1 MRRAVTRLSPR
12 DLGLAR
18 TTLERMNNAMATGDL
33 EAFRIDNR
41 AFHFFFFYERCGLPA
56 LAERIAGMWQA
67 FPWDLMLNTP
77 ERIRQSHLE
86 HVAIVEALESRDID
100 AVAEATE
107 AHIATGF
114 GADRTPTHR

>member
-1 MRRAVTRLSPR
+1 
-12 DLGLAR
+12 
-18 TTLERMNNAMATGDL
+18 
-33 EAFRIDNR
+33 
-41 AFHFFFFYERCGLPA
+41 
-56 LAERIAGMWQA
+56 
-67 FPWDLMLNTP
+67 MLNTP

-114 GADRTPTHR
+114 GADRAPTHR

>member
-1 MRRAVTRLSPR
+1 
-12 DLGLAR
+12 
-18 TTLERMNNAMATGDL
+18 MNNAMATGDR
-33 EAFRIDNR
+33 EALRIDNR
-41 AFHFFFFYERCGLPA
+41 AFHFFFYERCGLPA

-114 GADRTPTHR
+114 GADRAPTHR